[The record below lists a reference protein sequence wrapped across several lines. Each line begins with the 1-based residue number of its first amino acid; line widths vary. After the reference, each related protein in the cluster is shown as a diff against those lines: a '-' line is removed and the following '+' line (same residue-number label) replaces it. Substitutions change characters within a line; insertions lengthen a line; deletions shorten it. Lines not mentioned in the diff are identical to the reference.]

1 MTRRELPDAAAQ
13 ADAAERWRRLPN
25 RVASEQLTTGRAEPP
40 PPLPARDAN
49 WEAAARGGV
58 PGGSR

>member
-1 MTRRELPDAAAQ
+1 MTRDELPDAGAQ
-13 ADAAERWRRLPN
+13 ADAAVRWRRLPK
-25 RVASEQLTTGRAEPP
+25 RVAPEQLMTGRADPP

-58 PGGSR
+58 PGGSG